1 MSTLYEINE
10 QILRCVSDE
19 DMVVDTETGEILDV
33 AALDALQISA
43 DEKLTNICK
52 MYMNDMAKAEA
63 IKQLITKLT
72 KRQKAAENRAA
83 QLKAYAEMNMKLR
96 GQRKFEKPEFVASFR
111 KSQAVE
117 VSDPDKVPASYLII
131 QPPKIDKMGIKKDL
145 KAGKEVPGCTLVE
158 RNNLS
163 IR

>member
-10 QILRCVSDE
+10 QILRCVKDE

-72 KRQKAAENRAA
+72 KRQKDA
-83 QLKAYAEMNMKLR
+83 
-96 GQRKFEKPEFVASFR
+96 
-111 KSQAVE
+111 
-117 VSDPDKVPASYLII
+117 
-131 QPPKIDKMGIKKDL
+131 
-145 KAGKEVPGCTLVE
+145 
-158 RNNLS
+158 
-163 IR
+163 